1 MSTSLDAE
9 FVTVEEAAA
18 LLRVDRST
26 IRRWISS
33 GALPGYRVGQRFV
46 RVKRDDLAQMI
57 APARGRVHRRGEGS
71 LASGAPGGGMRS
83 VSSTVQ
89 IRPLTP
95 EEQEHAL
102 AALEHATRFRE
113 RMREKYGEFRP
124 GSGELLREIR
134 QERTEQLP

>member
-1 MSTSLDAE
+1 MSTTLDNE
-9 FVTVEEAAA
+9 LVTVEEAAE

-33 GALPGYRVGQRFV
+33 GALPGYRVGPRFV
-46 RVKRDDLAQMI
+46 RVKRDDLARMI
-57 APARGRVHRRGEGS
+57 TPAPTQVHQEDKGR
-71 LASGAPGGGMRS
+71 LQAPGTGGMHS
-83 VSSTVQ
+83 VSSTEH
-89 IRPLTP
+89 IGPLTL
-95 EEQEHAL
+95 EERERAL

-124 GSGELLREIR
+124 GSGALLREIR